1 MKILS
6 RDFTRAEKIILVI
19 LALVLVGLAYYQFV
33 YKMVAESIQ
42 KAHAEAE
49 AIRVEMTGVNAKIQ
63 RMEEMQAELESIQSN
78 PNASYMGS
86 YNNSKEEL
94 AFLNDVL
101 GGALQYNITFSNVT
115 RDGDQIRRNFS
126 LQFTT
131 EDYASMERII
141 SRLCDG
147 KLRCLIND
155 ISYSVSRY
163 NYSAADRE
171 RYGVDWYVDWYE
183 RVNVNCTATFF
194 ETMVGGVED
203 AGLPAQNVS

>member
-6 RDFTRAEKIILVI
+6 RDFSRGEKILLAL
-19 LALVLVGLAYYQFV
+19 LALVLVGLIYYQFV
-33 YKMVAESIQ
+33 DKTVRSSIEKANAETESI
-42 KAHAEAE
+42 K
-49 AIRVEMTGVNAKIQ
+49 VELAAVNAKIQ
-63 RMEEMQAELESIQSN
+63 RMEEMQAELDSIQSD
-78 PNASYMGS
+78 PSASYMGS
-86 YNNSKEEL
+86 YNNSREEL

-101 GGALQYNITFSNVT
+101 KSAEQYNISFSNVT

-131 EDYASMERII
+131 ADYAGMEKIMKQ
-141 SRLCDG
+141 LCDG

-155 ISYSVSRY
+155 ISYNTTRY
-163 NYSAADRE
+163 NYSTAERE
-171 RYGVDWYVDWYE
+171 LYGRDYYE

-203 AGLPAQNVS
+203 AGLPAANVS

>member
-6 RDFTRAEKIILVI
+6 RDFSRAEKIILVI

-33 YKMVAESIQ
+33 YKMVAESIE

-171 RYGVDWYVDWYE
+171 RYGVDWYE

-203 AGLPAQNVS
+203 AGLPAQNVA

>member
-19 LALVLVGLAYYQFV
+19 LARLLVGLAYYQFV

-171 RYGVDWYVDWYE
+171 RYGVDWYE

-203 AGLPAQNVS
+203 AGLPAQNVA

>member
-6 RDFTRAEKIILVI
+6 RDFTRAEKIILVV

-33 YKMVAESIQ
+33 YKMVRESVE

-78 PNASYMGS
+78 PRASYMGS

-94 AFLNDVL
+94 VFLNDVL
-101 GGALQYNITFSNVT
+101 GGALQYTITFSNVT

-131 EDYASMERII
+131 EDFASMERII

-147 KLRCLIND
+147 RLRCLIND

-163 NYSAADRE
+163 NYSVADRE
-171 RYGVDWYVDWYE
+171 RYGVDWYE

-203 AGLPAQNVS
+203 AGLPAQNVA

>member
-1 MKILS
+1 MKSLS

-171 RYGVDWYVDWYE
+171 RYGVDWYE

-203 AGLPAQNVS
+203 AGLPAQNVA

>member
-1 MKILS
+1 MKIL
-6 RDFTRAEKIILVI
+6 
-19 LALVLVGLAYYQFV
+19 
-33 YKMVAESIQ
+33 
-42 KAHAEAE
+42 
-49 AIRVEMTGVNAKIQ
+49 
-63 RMEEMQAELESIQSN
+63 
-78 PNASYMGS
+78 
-86 YNNSKEEL
+86 
-94 AFLNDVL
+94 DVL

-115 RDGDQIRRNFS
+115 RDGDQLRRNFS

-171 RYGVDWYVDWYE
+171 RYGVDWYERVNVNVDWYE

-203 AGLPAQNVS
+203 AGLPAQNVA

>member
-171 RYGVDWYVDWYE
+171 RYGVDWYE

-194 ETMVGGVED
+194 ETMVGGIED

>member
-49 AIRVEMTGVNAKIQ
+49 AIRVEMAGVNAKIQ

-131 EDYASMERII
+131 ADYAAMERLINQ
-141 SRLCDG
+141 LCNS

-155 ISYSVSRY
+155 ISYSVTRY

-171 RYGVDWYVDWYE
+171 RYGVDWYE

>member
-49 AIRVEMTGVNAKIQ
+49 AIRVEITGVNAKIQ

-171 RYGVDWYVDWYE
+171 RYGVDLYE

>member
-33 YKMVAESIQ
+33 YKMVAESIE

-101 GGALQYNITFSNVT
+101 SGALQYTITFSNVT

-171 RYGVDWYVDWYE
+171 RYGVDWYE

-203 AGLPAQNVS
+203 AGLPAQNVA

>member
-33 YKMVAESIQ
+33 YKMVAESIE

-63 RMEEMQAELESIQSN
+63 RMEEMQAELETIQSN
-78 PNASYMGS
+78 PRARQRRPISGR
-86 YNNSKEEL
+86 EEL

-101 GGALQYNITFSNVT
+101 SGALQYTITFSNVT

-131 EDYASMERII
+131 EDFSSMERII

-147 KLRCLIND
+147 RLRCLIND

-171 RYGVDWYVDWYE
+171 RYGVDWYE

-203 AGLPAQNVS
+203 AGLPAQNVA

>member
-78 PNASYMGS
+78 PHASYMGS

-101 GGALQYNITFSNVT
+101 GGALQYNIAFSNVT

-163 NYSAADRE
+163 NYSATDRE
-171 RYGVDWYVDWYE
+171 RYGVDWYE

-203 AGLPAQNVS
+203 AGLPTQNVS

>member
-101 GGALQYNITFSNVT
+101 GGAIQYNITFSNVT

-171 RYGVDWYVDWYE
+171 RYGVDWYE

-203 AGLPAQNVS
+203 AGLPAQNVA

>member
-171 RYGVDWYVDWYE
+171 RYGVDWYE

-203 AGLPAQNVS
+203 AGLPAQNVA

>member
-33 YKMVAESIQ
+33 YKMVAESIE

-63 RMEEMQAELESIQSN
+63 RMEEMQAELETIQSN
-78 PNASYMGS
+78 PRASYMGS

-101 GGALQYNITFSNVT
+101 SGALQYTITFSNVT

-131 EDYASMERII
+131 EDFSSMERII

-147 KLRCLIND
+147 RLRCLIND

-163 NYSAADRE
+163 SYSAADRE
-171 RYGVDWYVDWYE
+171 RYGVDWYE

-203 AGLPAQNVS
+203 AGLPAQNVA

>member
-101 GGALQYNITFSNVT
+101 GGALQYSITFSNVT

-171 RYGVDWYVDWYE
+171 RYGVDWYE

-203 AGLPAQNVS
+203 AGLPAQNVA

>member
-19 LALVLVGLAYYQFV
+19 LALALVGLAYYQFV

-171 RYGVDWYVDWYE
+171 RYGVDWYE

-203 AGLPAQNVS
+203 AGLPAQNVA

>member
-171 RYGVDWYVDWYE
+171 RYGVDWYE
-183 RVNVNCTATFF
+183 RVTVNCTATFF

>member
-6 RDFTRAEKIILVI
+6 RDFTRTEKIILAI

-33 YKMVAESIQ
+33 DKRVRESIE
-42 KAHAEAE
+42 KANAEAE
-49 AIRVEMTGVNAKIQ
+49 AIRVELTAVEAKIQ
-63 RMEEMQAELESIQSN
+63 RMEEMQAELDSIH
-78 PNASYMGS
+78 MGS

-101 GGALQYNITFSNVT
+101 KSALQYSITFSNVT

-131 EDYASMERII
+131 ADYAAMERLINQ
-141 SRLCDG
+141 LCNS

-155 ISYSVSRY
+155 ISYSVTRY
-163 NYSAADRE
+163 NYSAEDRE
-171 RYGVDWYVDWYE
+171 RYGVDWYE

-194 ETMVGGVED
+194 ETMVGGTED
-203 AGLPAQNVS
+203 AGLPTQKVS

>member
-33 YKMVAESIQ
+33 YKMVAESIE

-101 GGALQYNITFSNVT
+101 RGALQYSINFSNVT

-171 RYGVDWYVDWYE
+171 RYGVDWYE

>member
-6 RDFTRAEKIILVI
+6 RDFSRGEKIILVL
-19 LALVLVGLAYYQFV
+19 LAFVLVGLAYYQFV
-33 YKMVAESIQ
+33 DKAVRESIE
-42 KAHAEAE
+42 KANAEAD
-49 AIRVEMTGVNAKIQ
+49 AIQVELTGVNAKIK
-63 RMEEMQAELESIQSN
+63 RMEEMQAELDSITSD
-78 PNASYMGS
+78 PSASYMGS

-101 GGALQYNITFSNVT
+101 GGTLQYTITFSNVT

-131 EDYASMERII
+131 ADYAGMERIMKQ
-141 SRLCDG
+141 LCDG

-155 ISYSVSRY
+155 ISYTITRY
-163 NYSAADRE
+163 NYSAAERE
-171 RYGVDWYVDWYE
+171 EYGVDYYE

-194 ETMVGGVED
+194 ETMVGGTED
-203 AGLPAQNVS
+203 AGLPTQKVS

>member
-6 RDFTRAEKIILVI
+6 RDFSRGEKILLAL
-19 LALVLVGLAYYQFV
+19 LALVLVGLVYYQFV
-33 YKMVAESIQ
+33 DKAVRSSIEKANAETESI
-42 KAHAEAE
+42 K
-49 AIRVEMTGVNAKIQ
+49 VELTAVNAKIK
-63 RMEEMQAELESIQSN
+63 RMEEMQAELDSIQSD
-78 PNASYMGS
+78 PSASYMGS
-86 YNNSKEEL
+86 YNNSREEL

-101 GGALQYNITFSNVT
+101 KSANQYSISFSNVS

-131 EDYASMERII
+131 DNYSGMEKIMKQ
-141 SRLCDG
+141 LCDG

-155 ISYSVSRY
+155 ISYNTTRY

-171 RYGVDWYVDWYE
+171 KYGVDYYD

-203 AGLPAQNVS
+203 AGRPAANVS

>member
-33 YKMVAESIQ
+33 YKMVAESIE

-171 RYGVDWYVDWYE
+171 RYGVDWYE

-194 ETMVGGVED
+194 ETMVGGIED
-203 AGLPAQNVS
+203 AGLPAQNVA

>member
-101 GGALQYNITFSNVT
+101 GGALQYKVTFSNVT

-171 RYGVDWYVDWYE
+171 RYGVDWYE

-203 AGLPAQNVS
+203 AGLPAQNVA

>member
-163 NYSAADRE
+163 NYSTADRE
-171 RYGVDWYVDWYE
+171 RYGVDWYE

-203 AGLPAQNVS
+203 AGLPAQNVA

>member
-6 RDFTRAEKIILVI
+6 RDFSRGEKLLLVF

-33 YKMVAESIQ
+33 DKAVRQSIEKANAEAESI
-42 KAHAEAE
+42 KLELTA
-49 AIRVEMTGVNAKIQ
+49 VNAKIQ
-63 RMEEMQAELESIQSN
+63 RMEEMQAELESIQSD

-101 GGALQYNITFSNVT
+101 KAADQYSISFSNVT

-131 EDYASMERII
+131 TDFAGMERII
-141 SRLCDG
+141 KQLCDG
-147 KLRCLIND
+147 KMRCLIND
-155 ISYSVSRY
+155 ISYNTTRY
-163 NYSAADRE
+163 NYSAAERE
-171 RYGVDWYVDWYE
+171 LYGYDYYE

-203 AGLPAQNVS
+203 AGLPAASSSVS

>member
-78 PNASYMGS
+78 PHASYMGS

-101 GGALQYNITFSNVT
+101 KSALQYSISFSNVT

-147 KLRCLIND
+147 RLRCLIND

-171 RYGVDWYVDWYE
+171 RYGVDWYE

-203 AGLPAQNVS
+203 AGLPAQNVA

>member
-101 GGALQYNITFSNVT
+101 GGALQYTITFSNVT

-131 EDYASMERII
+131 ADYAAMERLINQ
-141 SRLCDG
+141 LCNS

-155 ISYSVSRY
+155 ISYSVTRY
-163 NYSAADRE
+163 NYSAEDRE
-171 RYGVDWYVDWYE
+171 RYGVDWYE

-203 AGLPAQNVS
+203 AGLPAQNFS